1 MIVTV
6 KGYIIHKDTLV
17 TDDGCVLRL
26 TEGQFSKVC
35 IEGYFKL
42 DVENKRC
49 VLVEGILC
57 QPSNPA
63 E

>member
-6 KGYIIHKDTLV
+6 KGYVIRKDTLV

-26 TEGQFSKVC
+26 TEGQFSRVC
-35 IEGYFKL
+35 IEGYFTLEVDKQ
-42 DVENKRC
+42 RC

-57 QPSNPA
+57 QP
-63 E
+63 